1 MAAPKKKA
9 LWLTTYLVLTAS
21 LSLVGLLFVL
31 VKSAHLAALD
41 SQKNLK
47 LEIFFKQDLSNED
60 ELKWVS
66 EVQGREEVLRTQVIT
81 QEQAQVD
88 FKDLIKNEWG
98 SLVDEASLLG
108 RLPASVVVEFQKD
121 LSAMTRQK
129 IAEEIQA
136 SATQFQSFDGSLYQK
151 DWSQWFADYAI
162 FFQRAVW
169 AFGGFIFVVLFFL
182 ISNLIRS
189 QVLSRSEEIEI
200 LSFLGAT
207 QWQIQKPFVLQAMTL
222 VSLAAVSTYALLSYL
237 LRLSKVQVS
246 HLTTLISPE
255 LLQGPSPAEFG
266 ILLATVATLAAL
278 AARICVQE
286 RIRS

>member
-9 LWLTTYLVLTAS
+9 LWLTTYLILTAS

-66 EVQGREEVLRTQVIT
+66 EVQGREEVLRTQVVS
-81 QEQAQVD
+81 QEQAQID
-88 FKDLIKNEWG
+88 FKDLMKNEWG
-98 SLVDEASLLG
+98 SLVEEASLLG

-121 LSAMTRQK
+121 LSAMTRQR

-136 SATQFQSFDGSLYQK
+136 SAAQFQSFDGSLYQK

-162 FFQRAVW
+162 FFQRAAW
-169 AFGGFIFVVLFFL
+169 AFGGLMFVILFFL

-207 QWQIQKPFVLQAMTL
+207 HWQIQKPFVLQAMAL
-222 VSLAAVSTYALLSYL
+222 VSLSALSTYALLIYL
-237 LRLSKVQVS
+237 LHLSKVQVS
-246 HLTTLISPE
+246 QLTTLLSPD
-255 LLQGPSPAEFG
+255 LLQGPSPAEFA
-266 ILLATVATLAAL
+266 ILLSIVVAL
-278 AARICVQE
+278 AAFAARLCVQE
-286 RIRS
+286 RIQS